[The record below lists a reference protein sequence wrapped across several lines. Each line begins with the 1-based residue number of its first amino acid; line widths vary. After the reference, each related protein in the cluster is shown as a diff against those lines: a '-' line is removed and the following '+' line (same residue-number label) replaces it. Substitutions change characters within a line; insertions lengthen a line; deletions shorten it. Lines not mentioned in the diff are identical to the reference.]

1 MTTSPFAVGA
11 RTWRARSRKWL
22 ITGFLYIPAGAPRRR
37 PYNTIHGI
45 PTSGP
50 WATSQTAFGG
60 QLPYEGSLGRP
71 AVNNGENTCQVNVAW
86 FCDRRFRYKAFHGI
100 PTTGRPLAGPYS
112 DICDVA
118 AACVKDFKKILDN
131 SFTQ

>member
-1 MTTSPFAVGA
+1 MADSP
-11 RTWRARSRKWL
+11 WRA
-22 ITGFLYIPAGAPRRR
+22 P
-37 PYNTIHGI
+37 H
-45 PTSGP
+45 
-50 WATSQTAFGG
+50 
-60 QLPYEGSLGRP
+60 E
-71 AVNNGENTCQVNVAW
+71 VAST
-86 FCDRRFRYKAFHGI
+86 DADSGI

>member
-1 MTTSPFAVGA
+1 MPAIVLVMGKKEGCNKMSKKTHFVTAPFAVGA

-50 WATSQTAFGG
+50 WAASQTAFGG
-60 QLPYEGSLGRP
+60 QLPY
-71 AVNNGENTCQVNVAW
+71 
-86 FCDRRFRYKAFHGI
+86 
-100 PTTGRPLAGPYS
+100 
-112 DICDVA
+112 
-118 AACVKDFKKILDN
+118 
-131 SFTQ
+131 